1 VARTRQLPPR
11 VAGTMNP
18 SDGKIPPVIAGDL
31 GNTDQIGI
39 TIDPSGGSPQPTSN
53 PIFTVP
59 IT

>member
-1 VARTRQLPPR
+1 

-39 TIDPSGGSPQPTSN
+39 TIGPSGGSPQPTSN